1 MKKVLWLILLVV
13 GLMGVLAQAAEPIAR
28 VTSDTIT
35 LAAAATNGT
44 SEAWLNTGKDDLMM
58 TERGAVKT
66 GAGIVRA
73 VMYKTVGAVTNGAVT
88 FYTYDAGV
96 KKAFYTVSGVTSNLP
111 SGRHDLLSTNL
122 VYCGRIRVEVEQD
135 SFPSNACTW
144 SWAAIVE

>member
-13 GLMGVLAQAAEPIAR
+13 GMMGVMSQAAEPVAR
-28 VTSDTIT
+28 VTSDVIAM
-35 LAAAATNGT
+35 AAAATNGT
-44 SEAWLNTGKDDLMM
+44 DEVWLNTGEDELKT
-58 TERGAVKT
+58 TERGVVKT
-66 GAGIVRA
+66 GAGLVRA
-73 VMYKTVGAVTNGAVT
+73 VMYNAAGPVTNGVIT

-122 VYCGRIRVEVEQD
+122 VYCGRIRVEVAQD
-135 SFPSNACTW
+135 SFPSNTCAW